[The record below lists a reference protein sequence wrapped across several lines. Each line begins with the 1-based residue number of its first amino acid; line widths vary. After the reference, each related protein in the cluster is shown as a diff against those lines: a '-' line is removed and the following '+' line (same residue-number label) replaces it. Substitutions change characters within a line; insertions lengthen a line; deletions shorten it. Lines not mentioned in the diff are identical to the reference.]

1 MLKKIFLGL
10 ILFLA
15 IAFASFYLY
24 AQSVI
29 VEFSAEQERRIQQAI
44 LDPVPK
50 QTGEEGFAQNGDTR
64 IWYDIQNPGDSV
76 KGSIVL
82 IMGLGAD
89 ALAWP
94 RPFMNQLLEEGYR
107 VIRLD
112 NRGVGM
118 TDWDSFDPDNP
129 YSLSDMA
136 NDVLAVLDTLDIEK
150 AHIAGVSMGGMI
162 GQTLCIEH
170 PERAASLVSM
180 MSTPWVRDPELPMLT
195 ISSFLN
201 IGINGR
207 HYDDNGSEEGAVKT
221 RLAVRTYLMGS
232 HEYEFDIERI
242 AHLALYNVRERNGYN
257 PDAGRQQT
265 TAIEISGSR
274 IEQLKEL
281 QVPTLVIHGK
291 TDPLIPFEHG
301 VKTAELIPNAD
312 TLWIDGLGHVIAP
325 MYTDTIVV
333 RIVDHMNAAQQL
345 KITNEHNEIM

>member
-1 MLKKIFLGL
+1 MLKKILLGFG
-10 ILFLA
+10 LFIALA
-15 IAFASFYLY
+15 IAGFYVY

-29 VEFSAEQERRIQQAI
+29 VEFSEEEERRIQQAI

-50 QTGEEGFAQNGDTR
+50 QTGEEGFAMNGDTR
-64 IWYDIQNPGDSV
+64 IWYDVQNPEDSAR
-76 KGSIVL
+76 GSLVL

-94 RPFMNQLLEEGYR
+94 RPFIDQFLEAGYR

-118 TDWDSFDPDNP
+118 TDWDSFGPDNP

-136 NDVLAVLDTLDIEK
+136 KDLLAVLDTLGIEK

-162 GQTLCIEH
+162 GQTFCIEH
-170 PERAASLVSM
+170 PERAASLISM
-180 MSTPWVRDPELPMLT
+180 MSTPWVRDPELPLLT
-195 ISSFLN
+195 VSSFLN
-201 IGINGR
+201 IGINGK
-207 HYDDNGSEEGAVKT
+207 HFGEDGSEEGAIKT
-221 RLAVRTYLMGS
+221 RLAVRTFLMGS
-232 HEYEFDIERI
+232 EKYELDIERI
-242 AHLALYNVRERNGYN
+242 AHLTLYNVRERNGYN

-274 IEQLKEL
+274 IEQLKKL
-281 QVPTLVIHGK
+281 RVPTLVIHGK

-301 VKTAELIPNAD
+301 VKTAELVPNAE

-325 MYTDTIVV
+325 MYTDTIVESMV
-333 RIVDHMNAAQQL
+333 QHMQKANPVAS
-345 KITNEHNEIM
+345 